1 MVGRFFTVFGAG
13 VEIMKR
19 VYEKPVLNKREKL
32 SAVAAGAPSS
42 RVT

>member
-1 MVGRFFTVFGAG
+1 
-13 VEIMKR
+13 MKR